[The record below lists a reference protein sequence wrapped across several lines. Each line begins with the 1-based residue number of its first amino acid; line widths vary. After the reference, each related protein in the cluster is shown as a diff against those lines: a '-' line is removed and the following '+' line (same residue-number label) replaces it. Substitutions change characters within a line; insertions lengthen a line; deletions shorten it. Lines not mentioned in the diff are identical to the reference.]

1 MTESADKA
9 ALWSGF
15 KCKIQRELPHYDYA
29 MQTFLLVL
37 QFARFMIYDE
47 LPVTG
52 MFIRATRHDV
62 QVSSRD
68 CNGRKQTESHAH
80 LIHPLFA
87 HKTCTLTMTESA
99 DKAALWSGF
108 KIKIQIELPH
118 YEYQHRSKQVK
129 N

>member
-1 MTESADKA
+1 
-9 ALWSGF
+9 
-15 KCKIQRELPHYDYA
+15 
-29 MQTFLLVL
+29 
-37 QFARFMIYDE
+37 MIYDE

-87 HKTCTLTMTESA
+87 QSA